1 MRLELPRD
9 GLNAEAQYNEIK
21 AAILRQDL
29 PNILGQEQKRGF
41 PKEYTLL
48 MKQRGSEAR
57 RKLSTLSPAFFKIGT
72 ELSPTTFTFVSGAN
86 WAQVAEAAEYAIG
99 VFKRH
104 APFRTG
110 RYINSLLVQ
119 GQGRGISQRGI
130 KTATQKFTE
139 KDRLYI
145 RPAVIYSASLEAGH
159 FTGYYKNAKRGG
171 ILYYVAKE
179 VNAKY
184 GAKVAC
190 RMVYTVMEGDK
201 GEIRAAPVLEF
212 GVAGAFASNST
223 RPGKNRRRRARKAA
237 AGRRG

>member
-130 KTATQKFTE
+130 KKATEKFTE

-159 FTGYYKNAKRGG
+159 FTA
-171 ILYYVAKE
+171 
-179 VNAKY
+179 
-184 GAKVAC
+184 
-190 RMVYTVMEGDK
+190 
-201 GEIRAAPVLEF
+201 
-212 GVAGAFASNST
+212 
-223 RPGKNRRRRARKAA
+223 
-237 AGRRG
+237 

>member
-130 KTATQKFTE
+130 KKATEKFTE

-145 RPAVIYSASLEAGH
+145 GPTVIYSASLEAGH

-190 RMVYTVMEGDK
+190 RMVYTVLGGGKM
-201 GEIRAAPVLEF
+201 AMPVLEF

>member
-110 RYINSLLVQ
+110 RYINSLSVQ

-130 KTATQKFTE
+130 KKATEKFTE

-145 RPAVIYSASLEAGH
+145 GPTVIYSASLEAGH

-171 ILYYVAKE
+171 ILYHVAKE
-179 VNAKY
+179 VNVKY
-184 GAKVAC
+184 GVTVAC
-190 RMVYTVMEGDK
+190 RMIYTILVGGKM
-201 GEIRAAPVLEF
+201 AMPVLEF

-223 RPGKNRRRRARKAA
+223 RPGKNRRRRKAA
-237 AGRRG
+237 ARRRG

>member
-104 APFRTG
+104 APFRTA
-110 RYINSLLVQ
+110 RYINSLSVQ
-119 GQGRGISQRGI
+119 GQGRSISQRGI

-171 ILYYVAKE
+171 ILYHVAKE

-190 RMVYTVMEGDK
+190 RMVYTVLGGGKM
-201 GEIRAAPVLEF
+201 AMPVLEF